1 MMAVVTERQRDERGR
16 GKRLPPM
23 EGTPADVDEV
33 PGWTGRIMVWLRVVA
48 QFVGIQLLMVAGTVL
63 GLGVLGLGPATA
75 SGARLLRRIVDG
87 DASDAL
93 WKDFWGGY
101 RSDFRRAATVTA
113 PFIVVIG
120 LAWYELLVLLAY
132 GEGTM
137 AAVLTGA
144 ILALGC
150 YAVAC
155 LAYAPHVLR
164 RYSDGPLQALRFV
177 ALSPLL
183 SPFTALGCIVTTVAI
198 TIVLLNWVP
207 LLILMGI
214 SVPLLL
220 SGLIVDRWLD
230 KVDARGSIA

>member
-1 MMAVVTERQRDERGR
+1 MTERQHDEGGR
-16 GKRLPPM
+16 RKRLPPM
-23 EGTPADVDEV
+23 EGTPVDAGEV
-33 PGWTGRIMVWLRVVA
+33 PGWTGRIMVWLRVIA
-48 QFVGIQLLMVAGTVL
+48 QFAGIQLLMVAGTVL
-63 GLGVLGLGPATA
+63 GLGILGLGPATA

-101 RSDFRRAATVTA
+101 RADFRRAAVVTV

-120 LAWYELLVLLAY
+120 LAWYELLVLLYY
-132 GEGTM
+132 GEGTV
-137 AAVLTGA
+137 AAIFTGA
-144 ILALGC
+144 IAAIGA

-164 RYSDGPLQALRFV
+164 RYSDAPLPTLRFV
-177 ALSPLL
+177 ALAPLL
-183 SPFTALGCIVTTVAI
+183 SPLTALGCIVTTVALM
-198 TIVLLNWVP
+198 VVFLNWVP
-207 LLILMGI
+207 LFILMGL

-230 KVDARGSIA
+230 KIDARSADA